1 MSMDCIIASLHS
13 VECLLCKERNINVCV
28 LCQIVQDRTH
38 VFLNKDRGGLAI
50 HLQEGSS
57 KRGKRGGQKV
67 TLTMSSGVYGV
78 VASLPIALATF
89 ILMLATLSF
98 WRVASTGKN
107 CLTMMSWVTDLD
119 RAHIPN
125 KGVSLCR

>member
-57 KRGKRGGQKV
+57 KRGKRGWSKSYTYDEFWG
-67 TLTMSSGVYGV
+67 LWSGGKLADCLGNIHPDVGHPV
-78 VASLPIALATF
+78 VLEGRQHWEE
-89 ILMLATLSF
+89 LSHHD
-98 WRVASTGKN
+98 VLG
-107 CLTMMSWVTDLD
+107 D
-119 RAHIPN
+119 
-125 KGVSLCR
+125 